1 MPQQEYKKTKTQWS
15 DEVRDRML
23 YAMQR
28 IKMSNRKLRSDAAI
42 ADRLYIHSSR
52 INVWDKGEGHP
63 TLENCVDFCKSFS
76 VSAEWLLMG
85 VGQVFGDSEMLKRIE
100 SLEQRTDYIEKF
112 LGVDFKEKKVR
123 MQGSKK
129 G

>member
-1 MPQQEYKKTKTQWS
+1 MPEQEYKKTKTQWS
-15 DEVRDRML
+15 DHVRERML
-23 YAMQR
+23 HAMQR

-63 TLENCVDFCKSFS
+63 TLENCVDFCKAFA
-76 VSAEWLLMG
+76 VSPEWLLLG
-85 VGQVFGDSEMLKRIE
+85 NGQVFGDSEMLKRIE
-100 SLEQRTDYIEKF
+100 SLEERTGYIEKY
-112 LGVDFKEKKVR
+112 LGVDFTEKKASGRGVR
-123 MQGSKK
+123 K